1 MEMAGPRTY
10 VRLAHMRLSPRLTG
24 ACLIFAVCFSTATI
38 VVAKEPVRAK
48 HGMVVAQEHL
58 AADVGLAVL
67 KQGGNAVDAAV
78 AVGFALAVTHPQ
90 AGNLGG
96 GGFALIRMADGSS
109 TFFDFREEAPL
120 KATHD
125 MYLGPDGNPTKD
137 SLVGWR
143 AAGVPGSVMGLAD
156 AYKKFGTKKWADLL
170 EPAIKLAR
178 DGFVVDEG
186 LATAIQDAAKLLGS
200 DPESTR
206 IFLRGG
212 YGYKAGETFKQPEL
226 AATLQRIAAGGAN
239 GFYEGE
245 TANKIAQQMAA
256 HGGLITLED
265 LKSYKAVERKPLEGG
280 YHGYHLIVPPPPS
293 AGGVGVLQMLA
304 MLDGTKYAAAGPD
317 APSSVH
323 YMAEA
328 MRRFYADRSEYLG
341 DPDFY
346 NVPVKSL
353 LDPAYVTKRRETI
366 DPEHATP
373 SGLVEPGLPT
383 SVAAHVSQYEG
394 SETTHFNVV
403 DEKGNAVA
411 LTYTLNA
418 YFGNGVTVPGTGVL
432 LNNEMDDFSAKPGV
446 PNMFGVVGGE
456 ANAIQPGKRPLSSMT
471 PTILTKDGKLF
482 MVVGAPGGSRIT
494 TGVLQVILDVVDFK
508 LNAQDAVDLPRFHHQ
523 WKPDILYL
531 QKGFSPETEA
541 DLTKMGYI
549 AKPTG
554 GVARVEAIVVRDG
567 MLEGGT
573 ESRLYGKV
581 SGY

>member
-1 MEMAGPRTY
+1 MRPR
-10 VRLAHMRLSPRLTG
+10 SRLTRY
-24 ACLIFAVCFSTATI
+24 CVPFAVLSAVASLVI
-38 VVAKEPVRAK
+38 AKEPVRAK

-58 AADVGLAVL
+58 AADVGLEVL
-67 KQGGNAVDAAV
+67 KQGGNAIDAAV

-96 GGFALIRMADGSS
+96 GGFALIRMADGTS
-109 TFFDFREEAPL
+109 TFVDFREEAPL

-125 MYLGPDGNPTKD
+125 MYIGPDGNPTKE

-156 AYKKFGTKKWADLL
+156 AYKRFGTKKWPDLL
-170 EPAIKLAR
+170 APSIKLAR
-178 DGFVVDEG
+178 DGFVVNEG
-186 LATAIQDAAKLLGS
+186 LAKAIEDSAKLLAS

-212 YGYKAGETFKQPEL
+212 YGYKAGETMKQPEL
-226 AATLQRIAAGGAN
+226 AVTLERIASGGAA

-245 TANKIAQQMAA
+245 TARKIAQQMAA

-265 LKSYKAVERKPLEGG
+265 LKSYKAVERKPLEGD
-280 YHGYHLIVPPPPS
+280 YHGYHLILAPPPS
-293 AGGVGVLQMLA
+293 AGGVGVLQMLG
-304 MLDGTKYAAAGPD
+304 MLEGTNYAAAGAD
-317 APSSVH
+317 APSTVH

-353 LDPAYVTKRRETI
+353 LDPAYIAKRRQSI
-366 DPEHATP
+366 DPDHATP
-373 SGLVEPGLPT
+373 SDLVEPGLP
-383 SVAAHVSQYEG
+383 SAVAAHVSQYES

-403 DEKGNAVA
+403 DEKGNAVS

-432 LNNEMDDFSAKPGV
+432 LNDEMDDFAAKPGS
-446 PNMFGVVGGE
+446 PNMFGVIGGE
-456 ANAIQPGKRPLSSMT
+456 ANAIEPGKRPLSSMT
-471 PTILTKDGKLF
+471 PVILTKNGKLF

-494 TGVLQVILDVVDFK
+494 TGVLQVILDVVDF
-508 LNAQDAVDLPRFHHQ
+508 NMNPQDAVDLPRFHHQ
-523 WKPDILYL
+523 WKPDLLYL

-541 DLTKMGYI
+541 ALVKMGYVV
-549 AKPTG
+549 KPTP
-554 GVARVEAIVVRDG
+554 GVARVEAIVIRDG
-567 MLEGGT
+567 VLEGGT
-573 ESRLYGKV
+573 ESRSYGKV

>member
-1 MEMAGPRTY
+1 MRPRSRMTRCC
-10 VRLAHMRLSPRLTG
+10 VL
-24 ACLIFAVCFSTATI
+24 FALFSAVTTLVI
-38 VVAKEPVRAK
+38 AKEPVRAK

-67 KQGGNAVDAAV
+67 KDGGNAIDAAV

-96 GGFALIRMADGSS
+96 GGFALIRMADGTS
-109 TFFDFREEAPL
+109 TFVDFREEAPL

-125 MYLGPDGNPTKD
+125 MYLGPDGNPTKE

-143 AAGVPGSVMGLAD
+143 AAGVPGSVKGLAD
-156 AYKKFGTKKWADLL
+156 AYKRFGTKKWQSLL
-170 EPAIKLAR
+170 APAVKLAR

-186 LATAIQDAAKLLGS
+186 LAKAIEDSAKLLAS

-212 YGYKAGETFKQPEL
+212 YGYKAGETLKQPEL
-226 AATLQRIAAGGAN
+226 AATLERIAAGGAA

-245 TANKIAQQMAA
+245 TATKIAQQMAA

-265 LKSYKAVERKPLEGG
+265 LKSYKAVERKPLEGD
-280 YHGYHLIVPPPPS
+280 YHGYHLILPPPPS
-293 AGGVGVLQMLA
+293 AGGIGVLQMLG
-304 MLDGTKYAAAGPD
+304 MLEGTKYAAAGPD
-317 APSSVH
+317 APSTVH

-353 LDPAYVTKRRETI
+353 LDPAYVTKRRQSI
-366 DPEHATP
+366 DPDHATP
-373 SGLVEPGLPT
+373 SDLIEPGLPT
-383 SVAAHVSQYEG
+383 AVAAHVSLYEG

-403 DEKGNAVA
+403 DEKGNAVS

-432 LNNEMDDFSAKPGV
+432 LNNEMDDFSAKPGS
-446 PNMFGVVGGE
+446 PNMFGVIGGE
-456 ANAIQPGKRPLSSMT
+456 ANAIEAGKRPLSSMT
-471 PTILTKDGKLF
+471 PVILTKNGKLF

-494 TGVLQVILDVVDFK
+494 TGVLQVILDVVDF
-508 LNAQDAVDLPRFHHQ
+508 NMNPQDAVDLPRFHHQ

-541 DLTKMGYI
+541 ALIKMGYI
-549 AKPTG
+549 VKPTG
-554 GVARVEAIVVRDG
+554 GVARVEAIVIRDG
-567 MLEGGT
+567 VLEGGT
-573 ESRLYGKV
+573 ESRSYGKV